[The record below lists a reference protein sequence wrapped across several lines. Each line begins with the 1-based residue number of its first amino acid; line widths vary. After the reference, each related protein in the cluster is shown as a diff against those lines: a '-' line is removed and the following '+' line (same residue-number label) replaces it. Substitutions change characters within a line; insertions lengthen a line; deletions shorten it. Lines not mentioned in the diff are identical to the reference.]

1 MIGSGGSPVA
11 GTGGALQTG
20 GSGAGSGSGG
30 SGPGGSSSQGTGTGG
45 ADAGSGGRPIED
57 AGVDGPVT
65 AGGGRGAGGTAGR
78 AQTGSGGGNGGG
90 PAPDGGRGLDG
101 GPATGMLKAAM
112 VVQGAGTATAGDR
125 VMLAR
130 LAAHGFQTTLFSDAA
145 VTAAL
150 VAQMDLV
157 VISSSAESG
166 PLGTKIRDVTVPILC
181 IENGEYP
188 FMGMAGPTLNTDF
201 GMDTNQSQVRI
212 TTAGSPLLA
221 GLTGAVTISSVASDL
236 GWVVP
241 AAAAIRAATVGTNAN
256 HIAIF
261 GYAKG
266 DQMVGLTAPARR
278 AGFAIRETLAANLSA
293 DGIKLFDAILEW
305 VLQ

>member
-1 MIGSGGSPVA
+1 
-11 GTGGALQTG
+11 
-20 GSGAGSGSGG
+20 
-30 SGPGGSSSQGTGTGG
+30 
-45 ADAGSGGRPIED
+45 
-57 AGVDGPVT
+57 
-65 AGGGRGAGGTAGR
+65 
-78 AQTGSGGGNGGG
+78 
-90 PAPDGGRGLDG
+90 
-101 GPATGMLKAAM
+101 MLKAAM

-150 VAQMDLV
+150 VAQMNLI

-166 PLGTKIRDVTVPILC
+166 PLGTKLRDVAVPILC

-188 FMGMAGPTLNTDF
+188 FMGMSGPTLNTDF

-212 TTAGSPLLA
+212 TTAGTPLLA
-221 GLTGAVTISSVASDL
+221 GLTGAVTVSSVASDM
-236 GWVVP
+236 GWAVP
-241 AAAAIRAATVGTNAN
+241 AAAAIRAAAVGTNAN

-278 AGFAIRETLAANLSA
+278 AGFAIRETLAANLRA
-293 DGIKLFDAILEW
+293 DGTKLFDAILEW